1 MWEKNLGQKGLIIG
15 GALLLAAI
23 FLVKIDDDGVRLNL
37 KGGQDIAGGTSM
49 IFEINDEGLGG
60 GGQPV
65 AETMKELLQKR
76 VDPKG
81 VLDLQWRVHG
91 KNRIEVQMPLPPAE
105 AKQKQEEYE
114 QALENLFDNML
125 KRSDVRAAVRAEG
138 DERDAAIAKLAGE
151 SAARREALERA
162 ARQYDNYE
170 AALAAYREEKAAVDA
185 GTGDQAKLDELEFA
199 MQDAQDLA
207 EDAEDEVLQNEL
219 DPAQFARI
227 LDLPEETREKSIDDL
242 KVRLPNLAAEI
253 DDTVKKYAKWKSG
266 KGYLDGP
273 ADLQRLIS
281 GAGVLEFRILT
292 LPTPDNA
299 AKIDRYRDN
308 LEKYG
313 PDPRPGDTDQW
324 FLIDNPVAFFSLDSA
339 SDLETFDIENPSFPA
354 ILGKVGEDY
363 YVLGSNDPSNSLL
376 HDKGAKW
383 KLKNAY
389 PSQDQSGAP
398 NVVFEFDS
406 VGASRFGDLTG
417 RNIGNQLCILL
428 DDVAYSSARINDKIS
443 RIGTITGRFTQ
454 EKVMYLVQAM
464 QSGSLPARLKDTP
477 LSERTIGSSLGS
489 ENLERALKAAVYGLA
504 FVALFMAIYYMI
516 CGLVADVALL
526 LNVVLVLAAMAML
539 GARFTLPG
547 IAGVI
552 LTIGMVVDANVL
564 IFERMR
570 EEKERGSSLRMII
583 KNGYDKAF
591 STIIDS
597 NITTLLTSLILYYV
611 GSEEIKGFGL
621 TLGWGIVMS
630 LFTSLFVT
638 RTIFAFL
645 VKYKLL
651 TDIKMLQII
660 KPPTVDW
667 YGKRKLFAVIS
678 IVTIALGMF
687 ALFSRTPDELFD
699 VEFSG
704 GVAAE
709 VELNNPITDEETI
722 REQLAGVAKN
732 LASYADSV
740 AQATVTDAGPATMQ
754 IQMGNVPADL
764 IAAIVTE
771 PLEEKDWLV
780 RGGVDRNVGENAVNV
795 RIDAEDVTAADVQ
808 EYIRALADPDKGLP
822 IVERTLGRA
831 NLGIVLDA
839 DDADDHG
846 RFWNVTTT
854 EKNKRL
860 VQYALEQALG
870 DELVRQPRITYD
882 IRGDDMPYPI
892 TDARLVNVI
901 PEFPA
906 NVDRDVTDY
915 RGGAAIWFDNLNPPQ
930 SVETLETRLQSM
942 RLQPGYQD
950 YPYRNFDVIGV
961 SPTGANSEAG
971 NPIYDSVVLVV
982 GNPPH
987 RYEDA
992 PQLWTDDYAA
1002 RELKLATAT
1011 LDTEQSLRRVSQFK
1025 PQIAAQSTQKAIMAL
1040 ILSWGMI
1047 IAYLWVRFGRVSYG
1061 VAGVVALIHDVL
1073 IGLGFIGFA
1082 WWLGGSNSPI
1092 GQALLVENF
1101 KIDMTIVA
1109 AFLTIIGYSINDT
1122 IVIFDRI
1129 REVRGRLGV
1138 VTPQI
1143 INESIN
1149 QTMSRTI
1156 ITGVTTFLVLTT
1168 MYVLGGS
1175 SIRGFNYCM
1184 LVGILTGTYSSI
1196 AISAPLLMWGIR
1208 STESRAKAPRPA
1220 TT

>member
-1 MWEKNLGQKGLIIG
+1 
-15 GALLLAAI
+15 
-23 FLVKIDDDGVRLNL
+23 
-37 KGGQDIAGGTSM
+37 
-49 IFEINDEGLGG
+49 
-60 GGQPV
+60 
-65 AETMKELLQKR
+65 
-76 VDPKG
+76 
-81 VLDLQWRVHG
+81 
-91 KNRIEVQMPLPPAE
+91 EVQMPLPPAE
-105 AKQKQEEYE
+105 AKKKQEEYE
-114 QALENLFDNML
+114 ESLKKLFDMTL
-125 KRSDVRAAVRAEG
+125 KRSDVREAIRASG
-138 DERDAAIAKLAGE
+138 QEREKAIAALAGTAG
-151 SAARREALERA
+151 SGRKAALERA
-162 ARQYDNYE
+162 AAQYDKYV
-170 AALAAYREEKAAVDA
+170 AALEAYRAEKAKVDA
-185 GTGDQAKLDELEFA
+185 GSGDPEALKNLEYA

-227 LDLPEETREKSIDDL
+227 LDLADATRDASLDDL
-242 KVRLPNLAAEI
+242 KKRLPELATQI
-253 DDTVKKYAKWKSG
+253 DQTVEEYKDWKSG

-292 LPTPDNA
+292 QQTPDNA
-299 AKIDRYRDN
+299 AKISRYREN
-308 LEKYG
+308 LAKYG
-313 PDPRPGDTDQW
+313 PDPRPGDTDHW
-324 FLIDNPVAFFSLDSA
+324 FRIDNPVAFFNLDSA
-339 SDLETFDIENPSFPA
+339 AGLETYDVTNPTIPA
-354 ILGKVGEDY
+354 VLGKQGEDY
-363 YVLGSNDPSNSLL
+363 YVLATNDPTNCLL
-376 HDKGAKW
+376 HDERAAKW

-398 NVVFEFDS
+398 NVVFEFDA
-406 VGASRFGDLTG
+406 VGASRFADLTG
-417 RNIGNQLCILL
+417 RNLQNQLCILL
-428 DDVAYSSARINDKIS
+428 DDVAYSSATIQSKIS
-443 RIGTITGRFTQ
+443 RVGTISGRFTQ

-477 LSERTIGSSLGS
+477 LSERTIGSSLGR
-489 ENLERALKAAVYGLA
+489 ENLHRALRAAVWGLA
-504 FVALFMAIYYMI
+504 ATALFMAIYYFI
-516 CGLVADVALL
+516 CGCVADVALL
-526 LNVVLVLAAMAML
+526 MNVVLVLAAMAML

-583 KNGYDKAF
+583 KNGYDKAL

-645 VKYKLL
+645 VKYRLL
-651 TDIKMLQII
+651 TDIKMLQLI
-660 KPPTVDW
+660 KVPTIDW
-667 YGKRKLFAVIS
+667 YGKRKLFALIS
-678 IVTIALGMF
+678 IVTIAIGMV
-687 ALFSRTPDELFD
+687 ALFSRTKDELFD
-699 VEFSG
+699 VEFNG

-709 VELNNPITDEETI
+709 VELETPIANENVIHDKLAETAKQI
-722 REQLAGVAKN
+722 AAYSDKVA
-732 LASYADSV
+732 A
-740 AQATVTDAGPATMQ
+740 ATAVEAGPSTVKVSMP
-754 IQMGNVPADL
+754 GVPADL
-764 IAAIVTE
+764 IAAIITE
-771 PLEEKDWLV
+771 PLEDNDLLV
-780 RGGVDRNVGENAVNV
+780 RGGITRNPSEDAVTV
-795 RIDAEDVTAADVQ
+795 RIEGDKSPADIQQFV
-808 EYIRALADPDKGLP
+808 RNLATPTNGLP
-822 IVERTLGRA
+822 IVQRTLGRA
-831 NLGIVLDA
+831 NLGIFLDA
-839 DDADDHG
+839 GDSEKG

-870 DELVRQPRITYD
+870 DDLVRQPSIAYT
-882 IRGDDMPYPI
+882 IRGDENTPYPI
-892 TDARLVNVI
+892 TDASLVNVI
-901 PEFPA
+901 PDFPA
-906 NVDRDVTDY
+906 DVDRDVTDF
-915 RGGAAIWFDNLNPPQ
+915 RGGAAMWFDNLDPPQ
-930 SVETLETRLQSM
+930 TLAAIQSRLQGM

-950 YPYRNFDVIGV
+950 FPYRRFEVIGV
-961 SPTGANSEAG
+961 RQADQASDGGAPLYE
-971 NPIYDSVVLVV
+971 SVALVV

-992 PQLWTDDYAA
+992 PQLWVDDYA
-1002 RELKLATAT
+1002 RKEMQLATAT

-1025 PQIAAQSTQKAIMAL
+1025 PQIAAQSTQKAIMSL
-1040 ILSWGMI
+1040 VLSWAMI

-1082 WWLGGSNSPI
+1082 WWIGGSNSPL
-1092 GQALLVENF
+1092 GQFLLIDNF

-1109 AFLTIIGYSINDT
+1109 AFLTIIGYSINDS

-1143 INESIN
+1143 INDSLN

-1156 ITGVTTFLVLTT
+1156 ITGFTTFLVLLM
-1168 MYVLGGS
+1168 MYILGGS
-1175 SIRGFNYCM
+1175 SIRGFTYCM
-1184 LVGILTGTYSSI
+1184 LVGIFTGTYSSI
-1196 AISAPLLMWGIR
+1196 AIAAPLLMWGIR
-1208 STESRAKAPRPA
+1208 TGERKAKAVRPA
-1220 TT
+1220 TA